1 MSIEITH
8 VRYGST
14 PKTEQAISHYKWRG
28 NESSETGS
36 SDKPTLVE
44 WVEDGGSA
52 HVGSGATRV
61 DVAVVNASPKYLRTH
76 ADGTWTNNLTSLPE
90 F

>member
-14 PKTEQAISHYKWRG
+14 PKTEQTISHYKWREIG
-28 NESSETGS
+28 STNTGS
-36 SDKPTLVE
+36 SDKRTLVA
-44 WVEDGGSA
+44 WIEDGNKA
-52 HVGSGATRV
+52 YVGSGSNRV
-61 DVAVVNASPKYLRTH
+61 DVLVVNASPKYLRTY
-76 ADGTWTNNLTSLPE
+76 ADGRWTNNLTSLPE